1 MLGGGIATTTTKT
14 KTSGKKF
21 PSCKCRNWTALT
33 NTRAAQQHAQTKL
46 LFSVVRWGGNPAEMV
61 SSFSVG
67 FMCYLRASSAQ
78 AGTAVQLCS
87 QWRWHWPDLSR
98 EGGTFGD
105 TSEEPAARTAVAKA
119 PPWGSV
125 SEAPEL
131 VVLSWSPR
139 QTQVKRRC
147 YIWVRNPNF
156 APVRWGNASHSN
168 PFHSLVA
175 LENKRYALDLFRPRV
190 QQQSEIHRVR
200 YSLLLDQLEA
210 LEGKKQTSY

>member
-1 MLGGGIATTTTKT
+1 M
-14 KTSGKKF
+14 
-21 PSCKCRNWTALT
+21 
-33 NTRAAQQHAQTKL
+33 
-46 LFSVVRWGGNPAEMV
+46 
-61 SSFSVG
+61 
-67 FMCYLRASSAQ
+67 
-78 AGTAVQLCS
+78 
-87 QWRWHWPDLSR
+87 
-98 EGGTFGD
+98 
-105 TSEEPAARTAVAKA
+105 AKA

-125 SEAPEL
+125 SEAPEP

-147 YIWVRNPNF
+147 YIRVRNPNF
-156 APVRWGNASHSN
+156 APVRWGNASHPN